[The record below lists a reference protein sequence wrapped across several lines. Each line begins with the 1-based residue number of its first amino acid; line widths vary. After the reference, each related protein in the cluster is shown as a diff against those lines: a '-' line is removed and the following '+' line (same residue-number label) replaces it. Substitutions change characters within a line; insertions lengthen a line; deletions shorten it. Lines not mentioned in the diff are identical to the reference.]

1 MKKLSLPPIGNRII
15 KSALGVLIC
24 SCVYFLR
31 GREGIPFYSM
41 LAVLWCIQPYTDKT
55 LKMAVQRITG
65 TLTGAL
71 FGLITIVLE
80 IYVIPIY
87 NTLLGYAVVAFM
99 IIPVIY
105 STVLMNRKNASYFSC
120 VVFLSITVIHITD
133 INPFIFVMNR
143 VLDTFIGIAVGVVL
157 NSLHLP
163 RRHIKDTLFAADLD
177 VLLPPESEEMTP
189 YSKVEINR
197 MLKDGLQF
205 TVMTMRTPAAVTEI
219 LGDIKLNLPVIV
231 MNGSA
236 LYDTTNNSYVK
247 VFPVPNDSCAEIRG
261 IAEAYGV
268 NIFTNALC
276 DDTLII
282 YYDRLNNE
290 AERSI
295 YNTLKKSPLR
305 NYINRLPREGDRIIY
320 FMMIDKSEKI
330 SAVYNAVSAKL
341 CEKLKIITY
350 PSVDYPG
357 YSYIKIYNKNSGKQN
372 MIEILCREY
381 NIEKCATVGKSAVN
395 NGNSLKGLNKVTHEL
410 KNKFEP
416 TVFTKLKNNT

>member
-15 KSALGVLIC
+15 KSALGVLVC

-41 LAVLWCIQPYTDKT
+41 LAVLWCIQPYTDRT

-65 TLTGAL
+65 TLTGAM

-87 NTLLGYAVVAFM
+87 NTLLGYAVVALM

-133 INPFIFVMNR
+133 SNPFIFVMNR
-143 VLDTFIGIAVGVVL
+143 VLDTFIGIAVGVVI

-177 VLLPPESEEMTP
+177 VILPPESEELTP
-189 YSKVEINR
+189 YSRVEINR
-197 MLKDGLQF
+197 MLKDGLKF

-236 LYDTTNNSYVK
+236 LYDTRNNSYVK
-247 VFPVPNDSCAEIRG
+247 VFPVPNESCAEIRS
-261 IAEAYGV
+261 IAKAYGV

-282 YYDRLNNE
+282 YYDSLNNE

-330 SAVYNAVSAKL
+330 SAVYNAVSSKL

-381 NIEKCATVGKSAVN
+381 NIEKSVTVGKSAVN
-395 NGNSLKGLNKVTHEL
+395 NSDSLRGLNKVTHEL

-416 TVFTKLKNNT
+416 TVFTRLKNNT

>member
-24 SCVYFLR
+24 GCVYFLR

-41 LAVLWCIQPYTDKT
+41 LAVLWCIQPYTDRT

-65 TLTGAL
+65 TLTGAI

-80 IYVIPIY
+80 IYVITIY
-87 NTLLGYAVVAFM
+87 NTLLGYAVVALM

-133 INPFIFVMNR
+133 SNPFIFVMNR

-177 VLLPPESEEMTP
+177 VILPPESEELTP

-197 MLKDGLQF
+197 MLKDGLKF

-236 LYDTTNNSYVK
+236 LYDTMNNSYVK
-247 VFPVPNDSCAEIRG
+247 VFPVPNESWAEIRD
-261 IAEAYGV
+261 IAKAYGV

-282 YYDRLNNE
+282 YYDSLNNE

-295 YNTLKKSPLR
+295 YNTLKKSTLR

-372 MIEILCREY
+372 MIDILCREY
-381 NIEKCATVGKSAVN
+381 DIEKCVTVGKSAVN
-395 NGNSLKGLNKVTHEL
+395 NGDSLKGLNKVTHEL

-416 TVFTKLKNNT
+416 TVFTKT

>member
-24 SCVYFLR
+24 GCVYFLR

-41 LAVLWCIQPYTDKT
+41 LAVLWCIQPYTDRT

-65 TLTGAL
+65 TLTGAI

-80 IYVIPIY
+80 IYVITIY
-87 NTLLGYAVVAFM
+87 NTLLGYAVVALM

-133 INPFIFVMNR
+133 SNPFIFVMNR

-177 VLLPPESEEMTP
+177 VILPPESEELTP
-189 YSKVEINR
+189 YPKVEINR
-197 MLKDGLQF
+197 MLKDGLKF

-236 LYDTTNNSYVK
+236 LYDTMNNSYVK
-247 VFPVPNDSCAEIRG
+247 VFPVPNESWAEIRD
-261 IAEAYGV
+261 IAKAYGV

-282 YYDRLNNE
+282 YYDSLNNE

-295 YNTLKKSPLR
+295 YNALKKSPLR

-372 MIEILCREY
+372 MIDILCREY
-381 NIEKCATVGKSAVN
+381 DIEKCVTVGKSAVN
-395 NGNSLKGLNKVTHEL
+395 NGDSLKGLNKVTHEL

-416 TVFTKLKNNT
+416 TVFTKT

>member
-24 SCVYFLR
+24 FCVYFLR

-41 LAVLWCIQPYTDKT
+41 LAVLWCIQPYTDRT
-55 LKMAVQRITG
+55 LKMAAQRITG
-65 TLTGAL
+65 TLTGAM

-80 IYVIPIY
+80 IYVVPIY
-87 NTLLGYAVVAFM
+87 NTLLGYAVVALM

-120 VVFLSITVIHITD
+120 VVFLSITVMHITD
-133 INPFIFVMNR
+133 SNPFIFVMNR
-143 VLDTFIGIAVGVVL
+143 VLDTFIGIAVGVVI

-177 VLLPPESEEMTP
+177 VILPPESEELTP
-189 YSKVEINR
+189 YSRVEINR
-197 MLKDGLQF
+197 MLKDGLKF

-236 LYDTTNNSYVK
+236 LYDTMNNSYVK
-247 VFPVPNDSCAEIRG
+247 VFPVPNESCAEIRG
-261 IAEAYGV
+261 IAKAYGV

-282 YYDRLNNE
+282 YYDSLNNE

-341 CEKLKIITY
+341 CKKLKIITY

-372 MIEILCREY
+372 MIDILCREY
-381 NIEKCATVGKSAVN
+381 DIEKCVTVGKLAVN
-395 NGNSLKGLNKVTHEL
+395 NGDSLKGLNKVTHEL

-416 TVFTKLKNNT
+416 TVFTKT

>member
-24 SCVYFLR
+24 FCVYFLR

-41 LAVLWCIQPYTDKT
+41 LAVLWCIQPYTDRT
-55 LKMAVQRITG
+55 LKMAAQRITG
-65 TLTGAL
+65 TLTGAM

-80 IYVIPIY
+80 IYVVPIY
-87 NTLLGYAVVAFM
+87 NTLLGYAVVALM

-120 VVFLSITVIHITD
+120 VVFLSITVMHITD
-133 INPFIFVMNR
+133 SNPFIFVMNR
-143 VLDTFIGIAVGVVL
+143 VLDTFIGIAVGVVI

-177 VLLPPESEEMTP
+177 VILPPESEELTP
-189 YSKVEINR
+189 YSRVEINR
-197 MLKDGLQF
+197 MLKDGLKF

-236 LYDTTNNSYVK
+236 LYDTMNNSYVK
-247 VFPVPNDSCAEIRG
+247 VFPVPNESCAEIRG
-261 IAEAYGV
+261 IAKAYGV

-276 DDTLII
+276 DNTLII
-282 YYDRLNNE
+282 YYDSLNNE

-330 SAVYNAVSAKL
+330 SAVYNDISAKL
-341 CEKLKIITY
+341 CKKLKIITY

-372 MIEILCREY
+372 MIDILCREY
-381 NIEKCATVGKSAVN
+381 DIEKCVTVGKLAVN
-395 NGNSLKGLNKVTHEL
+395 NGDSLKGLNKVTHEL

-416 TVFTKLKNNT
+416 TVFTKT